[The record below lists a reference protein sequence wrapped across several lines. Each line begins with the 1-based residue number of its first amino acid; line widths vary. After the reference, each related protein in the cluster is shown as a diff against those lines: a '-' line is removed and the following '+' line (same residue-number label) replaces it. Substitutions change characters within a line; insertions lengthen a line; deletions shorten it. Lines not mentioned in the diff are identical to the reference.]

1 LGICL
6 LALLAR
12 LIEREFD
19 PARPVYARKYF
30 IASGR
35 KYVPGDAFDWK
46 AAMVTPRRAQQMFDA
61 GKLTHKDKEPAKE
74 APKQAD
80 VTVKDEEVTPER
92 IKQEY
97 TPERKPEPL
106 ESLDYYDAPLIS
118 EGYDLDAI
126 DDMKELRR
134 IADEIGAPYKV
145 SKADQRQAIRDHK
158 ETM

>member
-1 LGICL
+1 M
-6 LALLAR
+6 AR
-12 LIEREFD
+12 LIERKFD

-61 GKLTHKDKEPAKE
+61 GKLTHKDKEPIPE
-74 APKQAD
+74 APKQAE
-80 VTVKDEEVTPER
+80 VTVKDNA
-92 IKQEY
+92 
-97 TPERKPEPL
+97 L
-106 ESLDYYDAPLIS
+106 ESLDYYDAPS
-118 EGYDLDAI
+118 DDLDAI

-145 SKADQRQAIRDHK
+145 SKADQRQAIRDHRK
-158 ETM
+158 QEND

>member
-1 LGICL
+1 M
-6 LALLAR
+6 AR
-12 LIEREFD
+12 LIERKFD

-61 GKLTHKDKEPAKE
+61 GKLMHKND
-74 APKQAD
+74 
-80 VTVKDEEVTPER
+80 EVTPER
-92 IKQEY
+92 K
-97 TPERKPEPL
+97 KPEVTPQRNPL
-106 ESLDYYDAPLIS
+106 ESLDYYDAPS
-118 EGYDLDAI
+118 DDLDAI

-145 SKADQRQAIRDHK
+145 SKADQRQAIRDHRK
-158 ETM
+158 QEND